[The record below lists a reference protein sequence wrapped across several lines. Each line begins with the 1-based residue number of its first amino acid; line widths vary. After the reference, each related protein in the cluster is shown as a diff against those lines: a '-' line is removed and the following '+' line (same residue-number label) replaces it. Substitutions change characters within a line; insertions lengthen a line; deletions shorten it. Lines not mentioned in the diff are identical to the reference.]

1 MKEKL
6 LSGFFISLLMFF
18 VLPQAVSAQNKKI
31 NPRDTMTVTDRYGLK
46 LGVDLFTPIRSML
59 DEDFKGLEVVAD
71 YRLTKKHWLAAEVG
85 YDEKT
90 TDDDNQNFTTEGAYL
105 KAGFDYN
112 MHKNWIGMENSINLG
127 LRGAYSTFSQT
138 LNTFDIQSNNPF
150 LGENTIVDGT
160 KYSSLTASW
169 IEVVFGIKMQVVHNV
184 YVNANVQFKRLFNDT
199 QPEGFKNLYIPG
211 FNKVNDF
218 NDFGFGFSYSISYF
232 IPIYKKDR
240 EKPTVKK

>member
-46 LGVDLFTPIRSML
+46 LGVDLFKPIRSML

-112 MHKNWIGMENSINLG
+112 MHKNW
-127 LRGAYSTFSQT
+127 F
-138 LNTFDIQSNNPF
+138 
-150 LGENTIVDGT
+150 
-160 KYSSLTASW
+160 
-169 IEVVFGIKMQVVHNV
+169 
-184 YVNANVQFKRLFNDT
+184 
-199 QPEGFKNLYIPG
+199 
-211 FNKVNDF
+211 
-218 NDFGFGFSYSISYF
+218 
-232 IPIYKKDR
+232 
-240 EKPTVKK
+240 